1 VVLQHR
7 VLPLYQQLQS
17 DQELSTL
24 SVLAMRR
31 RLRLGDLEDD
41 EGPPV
46 AAAPQPTTIINTV
59 QEPFDYSRLNKVE
72 TTVSFC

>member
-1 VVLQHR
+1 
-7 VLPLYQQLQS
+7 
-17 DQELSTL
+17 
-24 SVLAMRR
+24 MRR

-72 TTVSFC
+72 TTVSICKQFKTLISPLYWLCFGILFIYV